1 MFKTSAYLAI
11 GTVLLS
17 LVGCAITPTELRNTG
32 NHITYLV
39 PYNYETVYRTLA
51 DHGRACGQQNLITA
65 QIVTQSDL
73 YPETRSAVITSA
85 MHGGLGIMTMS
96 VIDIKGIDDQS
107 SNVTLTSKSPLTK
120 ESFDFERV
128 RRDVRDCT

>member
-1 MFKTSAYLAI
+1 MFKTSAYLAASM
-11 GTVLLS
+11 VLLS
-17 LVGCAITPTELRNTG
+17 LAGCAVTPTELRNTG
-32 NHITYLV
+32 NHISYVV
-39 PYNYETVYRTLA
+39 PYSYETVYRTLA

-85 MHGGLGIMTMS
+85 MHGGLGVMTLS
-96 VIDIKGIDDQS
+96 VVDIKGIDDQS
-107 SNVTLTSKSPLTK
+107 SNVTITSKGPLTK

-128 RRDVRDCT
+128 RRDVHDCT